1 MAFLSIAV
9 GVITKFD
16 QMDKKQLNKMRR
28 EIIASV
34 IYETIADLA
43 ANFIKLAL

>member
-16 QMDKKQLNKMRR
+16 QMDKK
-28 EIIASV
+28 
-34 IYETIADLA
+34 TIKQNEEGDNSFSYLRDDSR
-43 ANFIKLAL
+43 FSG